1 MKHYSIILEHWIN
14 NEVYTKGNSY
24 QSMSKNFLAQHD
36 FTNIWKYIFYNKEK
50 RLLSLLLDAKIKTL
64 FYKNAKISKKFF
76 IILFCLMKMKKQ
88 YYIHAKFLQYYIP
101 PI

>member
-24 QSMSKNFLAQHD
+24 QSMSKHFLAQHD

-50 RLLSLLLDAKIKTL
+50 RLLSL